1 MIFFDKFKHDKI
13 SYNESKWSNPTSQFP
28 QDLFREFT
36 YVYRPNRDTM
46 TQLNI

>member
-1 MIFFDKFKHDKI
+1 MIFSDTFKQDKI

-28 QDLFREFT
+28 QDIVRVFT